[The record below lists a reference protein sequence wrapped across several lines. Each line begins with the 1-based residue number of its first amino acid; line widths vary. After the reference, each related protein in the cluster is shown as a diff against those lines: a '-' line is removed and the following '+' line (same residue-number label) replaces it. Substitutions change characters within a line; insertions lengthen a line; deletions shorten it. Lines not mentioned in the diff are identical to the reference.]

1 MSKEDLGGAEAVYN
15 VWLDIG
21 QQVFQGSQDANIL
34 EASTS
39 LMRATLEHLKNSA
52 ELFQQMSEN
61 DLQLILT
68 GAQNCCDPEIR
79 ANWMR
84 MLGILGSL
92 LPEPLVKKITQ
103 FLVATCISVYFFK
116 IKLYFSNI
124 LIKIF
129 SFQEEDVWSLSE
141 GLDSLMD
148 VFSDNDWPQ
157 IIYELNLMQSTRELD
172 KIFKNKV
179 SNLLI
184 DILI

>member
-103 FLVATCISVYFFK
+103 FLVATCISVNYLDLALLLEF
-116 IKLYFSNI
+116 IKYVLFRKRMSGP
-124 LIKIF
+124 
-129 SFQEEDVWSLSE
+129 FQRV
-141 GLDSLMD
+141 
-148 VFSDNDWPQ
+148 
-157 IIYELNLMQSTRELD
+157 
-172 KIFKNKV
+172 
-179 SNLLI
+179 
-184 DILI
+184 